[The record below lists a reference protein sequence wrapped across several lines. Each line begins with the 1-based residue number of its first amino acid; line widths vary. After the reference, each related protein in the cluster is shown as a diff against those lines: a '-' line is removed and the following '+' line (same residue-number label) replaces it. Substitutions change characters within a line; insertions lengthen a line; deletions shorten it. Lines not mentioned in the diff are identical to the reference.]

1 MATNKHAIIRYQ
13 TLDKCFRNPGRKY
26 FIEDL
31 VEACSIAIYEFSG
44 NNNGIKRRQVLEDI
58 KFMESTQGWN
68 IPLERIRDG
77 HRVYFKYDDKSFSI
91 NNQPLNETE
100 EIQLKEAL
108 LTLSRFKGMPQFE
121 WVDEIYARL
130 DSGLGLSHY
139 SEKIIEFDQ
148 NNYLKGLEFI
158 SPIYN
163 SIVYKKAIQI
173 EYKSFKKDISQS
185 IIFHPYFLKQYNNRW
200 YVFGKN
206 DASQFIMNLALDRIT
221 SIEES
226 KNKYLPNK
234 TIDFDEYFEDIIG
247 VTLSNEGKVEKVVI
261 KASNELLPYIKTKP
275 IHGSQKLKEQGL
287 SHTLITLDIIP
298 NYELESLI
306 LSFGEGVEVLHP
318 KSLRDKIKK
327 RVELNF
333 SNYITNSAD
342 ELHTKELNLH
352 HE

>member
-1 MATNKHAIIRYQ
+1 VATNKHAIIRYQ